1 MKITELLTK
10 RDLSVIGAMFG
21 LSILVG
27 VLRQMGISGPLRAVA
42 FLMVPAGLISLV
54 FIYLAAKE
62 WGGEV
67 ARYLTFIG
75 FGIAVFIL
83 NMMPHIFWHMR
94 ETEEFLGLA
103 GPFWY
108 IFFHGGIALG
118 FVYITYGFYLFYQ
131 TGR

>member
-1 MKITELLTK
+1 MRELLTK
-10 RDLSVIGAMFG
+10 QDWAVVGAMFG

-27 VLRQMGISGPLRAVA
+27 VLRQLGVQGPLRAAA
-42 FLMVPAGLISLV
+42 FLIGPAGILCLI
-54 FIYLAAKE
+54 FIYLAAKS

-75 FGIAVFIL
+75 IGIATFVL
-83 NMMPHIFWHMR
+83 NSMPHIIWHIQ
-94 ETEEFLGLA
+94 ETPAFFGI
-103 GPFWY
+103 PTSFWY

-131 TGR
+131 TGK